1 MRPFGV
7 LPARVC
13 AALLG
18 LGVIL
23 GAANAAAYCRTTTC
37 NPNWTCQDYPE
48 DCCILDG
55 FGCDINGA
63 PIAWP
68 TSCVSFN
75 VDEEGSA
82 LRNISS
88 DELSSALDEAYDQ
101 WLSADCGAGGPI
113 SLALEN
119 RGKSEC
125 APHEFNEDP
134 GDRNANIWMFRDD
147 SDSSDG
153 ASIRTD
159 MDLDAATLAVAI
171 VSFNPKTA
179 EIYDVDVELNS
190 NLAPFTNTEGKDG
203 AVIDLAAV
211 VTHEAGHFLG
221 LDHSRAPGA
230 TMGSGYD
237 PGSIDAR
244 DLSND
249 DIAGICAIYPD
260 DRTIS
265 EDNQTCEPRGK
276 YSPKC
281 EGAGCDCGIAR
292 SWSSEAPARAP
303 WFALG
308 VLGALYLRRRMR
320 A

>member
-1 MRPFGV
+1 MKPRGCFPARLCGGLFSLGV
-7 LPARVC
+7 LFTST
-13 AALLG
+13 
-18 LGVIL
+18 
-23 GAANAAAYCRTTTC
+23 NAAAFCRTTTC
-37 NPNWTCQDYPE
+37 NPNWTCQDHPE
-48 DCCILDG
+48 DCCISDG
-55 FGCDINGA
+55 FGCDINGE
-63 PIAWP
+63 PISWP

-75 VDEEGSA
+75 VDEAGSP
-82 LRNISS
+82 LRNISAN
-88 DELSSALDEAYDQ
+88 ELSSVLDEAYDQ
-101 WLSADCGAGGPI
+101 WLSANCGAGGPI
-113 SLALEN
+113 SIALEN
-119 RGKSEC
+119 RGESEC
-125 APHEFNEDP
+125 APHEFNENP

-147 SDSSDG
+147 SDDSDG
-153 ASIRTD
+153 ASIEAN
-159 MDLDAATLAVAI
+159 MGLDAATLAVAI

-190 NLAPFTNTEGKDG
+190 NLAPFTKTEGEAG
-203 AVIDLAAV
+203 AVIDLASV

-221 LDHSRAPGA
+221 LDHSGAFGA

-244 DLSND
+244 TLTDD
-249 DIAGICAIYPD
+249 DIAGICAIYPGG
-260 DRTIS
+260 RGIS
-265 EDNQTCEPRGK
+265 EDNQTCEPRGT